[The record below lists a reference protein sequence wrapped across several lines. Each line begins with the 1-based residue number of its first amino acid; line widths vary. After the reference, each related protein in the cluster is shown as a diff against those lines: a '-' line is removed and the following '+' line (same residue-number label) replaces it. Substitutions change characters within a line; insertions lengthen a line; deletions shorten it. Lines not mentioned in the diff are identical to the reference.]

1 MLFTNLQGHRVV
13 ATRLAKQRH
22 PTNVPPDQK
31 IAKKAPPFAWVATER
46 HGRQH
51 SVVPEVSAIKCNTGH
66 CSTPRPKAM
75 GESIEERANGSL
87 EKQQVWTSEQVSP
100 SGVLIGGRGK
110 QTTFASNVHRSTT
123 IAKKKGAERKPNV
136 QLKAHIWIHLPKIQ
150 TELVLNGALP
160 LFNRATFDLEEVR

>member
-22 PTNVPPDQK
+22 STNVPPDQK

-51 SVVPEVSAIKCNTGH
+51 SAVPEVSAIKCNTGH
-66 CSTPRPKAM
+66 CSAARLKTM
-75 GESIEERANGSL
+75 GESIEERAHRSL

-110 QTTFASNVHRSTT
+110 QATFASNIHRNVTVP
-123 IAKKKGAERKPNV
+123 KKEGLERKSDL
-136 QLKAHIWIHLPKIQ
+136 QLKAQMLIHPPKIQ
-150 TELVLNGALP
+150 IELVLAGPLP
-160 LFNRATFDLEEVR
+160 LCNRATLHLEELR